1 MSSAARAAARLY
13 LSPKT
18 VEYHLRHVYD
28 KLEIRS
34 RKELAAALR
43 R

>member
-1 MSSAARAAARLY
+1 MEARPAGS

-18 VEYHLRHVYD
+18 VEYHLRNVYD

-34 RKELAAALR
+34 REELAAVLGTAG
-43 R
+43 